1 MPKRDSTSREERI
14 HGSQFIR
21 ETREETEPSK
31 SPLRDTIGRIK
42 EHVRSLKK
50 NKLYPNPGPMSGGDI
65 PESSGDF
72 AKMRRHWTPPKRDT
86 IQDIEFEK
94 AKAMFEQY
102 RNPLS
107 GNSHLYPNMPE
118 PPEPLTAKPE
128 IQVSNQTPPA
138 SHPETQTQHLRPN
151 PHHYPGG
158 PGAAT
163 QYSGMGYPP
172 NPMFGGMFQ
181 GGMMDMWGNRLP
193 APYYPNF
200 PMFGGYPSPYPPQH
214 PTPGVPQA
222 PPQPP
227 PQQGPEDIPPHEQ
240 SC

>member
-1 MPKRDSTSREERI
+1 MKAHEFWGDEKEWADCGDCGFEGLLYTREWYKQKHAERIPPDEDLVPKRDSTSREERI

-50 NKLYPNPGPMSGGDI
+50 NKLYPNPGPMSGGHL

-72 AKMRRHWTPPKRDT
+72 SKMRRHWTPPKRDT

-118 PPEPLTAKPE
+118 PPEP
-128 IQVSNQTPPA
+128 
-138 SHPETQTQHLRPN
+138 
-151 PHHYPGG
+151 
-158 PGAAT
+158 
-163 QYSGMGYPP
+163 
-172 NPMFGGMFQ
+172 
-181 GGMMDMWGNRLP
+181 
-193 APYYPNF
+193 
-200 PMFGGYPSPYPPQH
+200 
-214 PTPGVPQA
+214 
-222 PPQPP
+222 
-227 PQQGPEDIPPHEQ
+227 
-240 SC
+240 